1 MGNDTAIW
9 IKTFKTEVVISYLD
23 RVIADIYMAAEQ
35 GIRNQL
41 LISTWFLADRSP
53 WQRTSTVSVTYH

>member
-9 IKTFKTEVVISYLD
+9 IKTFKTEVVISYLGC
-23 RVIADIYMAAEQ
+23 VTADIYMAAEQ

-41 LISTWFLADRSP
+41 LISTWFLADRST
-53 WQRTSTVSVTYH
+53 QQ

>member
-9 IKTFKTEVVISYLD
+9 TKTFKTEDVISYLD
-23 RVIADIYMAAEQ
+23 RVTADLYMAAEQ

-41 LISTWFLADRSP
+41 LVSTWFLADRSTR
-53 WQRTSTVSVTYH
+53 Q